1 MVYWQVQDAKQRFS
15 ELLRVAHLE
24 GPQVVTRHGR
34 EIAVVI
40 DIAEYRHLK
49 GESVSFKEYLER
61 GPGFDDLDLARSE
74 EGPRPIDWGD
84 E

>member
-1 MVYWQVQDAKQRFS
+1 MVHWQVQDAKQRFS
-15 ELLRVAHLE
+15 ELLRVAHIE

-49 GESVSFKEYLER
+49 GATVSFKDYLES
-61 GPGFDDLDLARSE
+61 GPSFDDLELVRSA
-74 EGPRPIDWGD
+74 EGPRAIEWGA